1 MRCGSYSLRPGPL
14 DCCARCTV
22 APPGVLKAR
31 GTQHPRLCAL
41 LQIRATLPPCWGECA
56 WARLGHAEHHVP
68 GAPLLAERRPAQVMR
83 GKQARGWE
91 CWCRGSPPHWGPE
104 RLGGVGGPLP
114 QVLGRWGPERHLPAP
129 AFREQR
135 SSGRR
140 AGGEQVRCFSDKCLV
155 ILKAVCALT
164 CGFISLQKGCD

>member
-68 GAPLLAERRPAQVMR
+68 GAASAGHAWEASEGLGVLVSWVPPTLGTREARRCWGATPS
-83 GKQARGWE
+83 GPWE
-91 CWCRGSPPHWGPE
+91 MGTREAPSCPRFPGAAFKWPE
-104 RLGGVGGPLP
+104 SR
-114 QVLGRWGPERHLPAP
+114 
-129 AFREQR
+129 
-135 SSGRR
+135 RR
-140 AGGEQVRCFSDKCLV
+140 ASQMLLR
-155 ILKAVCALT
+155 
-164 CGFISLQKGCD
+164 